1 MKIQNIYAREILDS
15 NGNPTI
21 ETTVELLD
29 GTKGVASVPSGAST
43 GKTEVLEL
51 RDNDANR
58 YGGKGVLKAVDIVNN
73 VIAPLFKDKEIH
85 NQEEFDKILIEADGS
100 DLKTKLGGNSI
111 LSCSIAFC
119 RAIANSFGIE
129 MFQYIGM
136 IYWGDKY
143 SESNFQLPTP
153 LMLVLEGGKH
163 GNWAT
168 DIQEYMIVPNVAKFG
183 NFSNSLMAGVNVYKN
198 IEKVLIEKNYS
209 TGVGFEGA
217 FAPMEI
223 KDSNEEAFGIIV
235 DGIKRAGY
243 VPGEDF
249 NIAIDVAASEFYNE
263 QEDKYKIDRGNRS
276 VSTDEWYSIQKD
288 LYSKYPI
295 ISVEDPFNEDDWNT
309 WTKFASDFGIDGKMI
324 VGDDLLTT
332 NVKRIEKCI
341 KEKSANALL
350 AKPNQIGTVT
360 ETLNAIRMATE
371 NGMNAIVSHRS
382 GETIDDFIADLV
394 VATPAKF
401 SKFGGPVRGE
411 RVAKYNR
418 LLEIE
423 NLLKKKLTA
432 QD

>member
-43 GKTEVLEL
+43 GKPEVLEL
-51 RDNDANR
+51 RDNETNR

-85 NQEEFDKILIEADGS
+85 NQEEFDKILIEADGT
-100 DLKTKLGGNSI
+100 DLKVKLGGNSI

-129 MFQYIGM
+129 MYQYIGM
-136 IYWGDKY
+136 IYWGEKY
-143 SESNFQLPTP
+143 SESHFQLPTP

-168 DIQEYMIVPNVAKFG
+168 DIQEYMIVPNIAKFG
-183 NFSNSLMAGVNVYKN
+183 NFSESLRAGVNVYKN
-198 IEKVLIEKNYS
+198 IEKILIEKNYS

-223 KDSNEEAFGIIV
+223 KNSNEEAFGIIV

-243 VPGEDF
+243 TPGEDF

-263 QEDKYKIDRGNRS
+263 QENTYKIDRGQRS

-295 ISVEDPFNEDDWNT
+295 ISVEDPFNEDDWDT
-309 WTKFASDFGIDGKMI
+309 WTKFATDFGRDGKMI

-332 NVKRIEKCI
+332 NVKRIERCI
-341 KEKSANALL
+341 TGKSANALL

-423 NLLKKKLTA
+423 NLLRNRLT
-432 QD
+432 D